1 MNPPTPGPEQVTH
14 LWDLL
19 RLPGHWPVQSDLLQ
33 WCQNMGPGSAAILVI
48 CGLIYLLFG
57 WYIFRSLVVL
67 NAALVGAYIGARIG
81 EMGGSFFAGAC
92 VGAFVAAAMAW
103 PLMKYAVAF
112 MGGVFGALLGASL
125 WRAVGLEPSLC
136 WAGALSGLILF
147 GLLSF
152 IIFRGSVMM
161 YMSLQGSV
169 MLIFGILGLIYKYQD
184 VAPQVTESMTL
195 KPFLLPV
202 AIFVPAVLGLIYQQT
217 QFGELEAKKK

>member
-1 MNPPTPGPEQVTH
+1 MNPPPPEQTSH

-19 RLPGHWPVQSDLLQ
+19 RLPGHWPVQTDLLQ
-33 WCQNMGPGSAAILVI
+33 WCQSMGPGSAAILVI
-48 CGLIYLLFG
+48 GGLIYLLFG
-57 WYIFRSLVVL
+57 WYIFRSLVMI
-67 NAALVGAYIGARIG
+67 NAA
-81 EMGGSFFAGAC
+81 FAGAC
-92 VGAFVAAAMAW
+92 VGAFVAGALTW

-125 WRAVGLEPSLC
+125 WRAVGLEPYLS
-136 WAGALSGLILF
+136 WAGAMTGLVLF

-152 IIFRGSVMM
+152 ILFRGSVMM

-184 VAPQVTESMTL
+184 IAPKVTENMTL

-202 AIFVPAVLGLIYQQT
+202 AIFIPAVLGLIYQQT
-217 QFGELEAKKK
+217 QFGELDAAKKK